1 MAEKWQT
8 VQYTLAIQRF
18 GIVQV
23 ATLHAAPYTSVA
35 AARWDGRGKPGTA
48 APS

>member
-8 VQYTLAIQRF
+8 VQYTLAIQRL

-23 ATLHAAPYTSVA
+23 ATLHAVPYTQGFGWQIGMV
-35 AARWDGRGKPGTA
+35 W
-48 APS
+48 APQVER